1 MSVREYV
8 GARYVPLFAEPL
20 QWDNTQAYE
29 PLTIV
34 LNQGNSYTSRQF
46 VPTGIDISNEDYW
59 AMTGN
64 YNAQVEQ
71 YRQEVEVISADLADT
86 MKYLPSVAVPIT
98 KYGALGGDNDDT
110 DAIQACLDN
119 EKYVFIPS
127 GTWNISSQLKM
138 MNNTV
143 IFGEGRTSILKAMPS
158 FPTNKA
164 MIMNDDQLSHFI
176 LSNFAMDASNVP
188 LRGLEIKNPYD
199 NCIIDN
205 LTGENFCK
213 AFMWI
218 GTDDLAWMVSQTLVV
233 QNCTCRASDSVSGQE
248 ELFHFTR
255 VQEMNFVSN
264 KLLGR
269 QANIYPYPLVV
280 MDSCTTSNIMQCSFA
295 FTAQEAIRMIQQA
308 DVSRNY
314 GNKVIANMFENVG
327 YTKANSVNG
336 EVQPIGYPI
345 SINGNGAANTAKY
358 NAVCF
363 NYYFWNVPKSISL
376 NNAVNTTL
384 FDILESTG
392 TNFKRTFTFNQYF
405 PASVNS
411 SGNVVLAPDGSMLKL
426 VEGSFAIGDSATNQ
440 RFTVLSNSGN
450 DSEYYGLKIFNVE
463 TPDDRV
469 TIQNGDILLS
479 KATGGNRIV
488 MRNTNGEQYVIRV
501 SESGT
506 LVCEKA

>member
-8 GARYVPLFAEPL
+8 GARYVPLFADPL
-20 QWDNTQAYE
+20 QWDNTQTYE

-46 VPTGIDISNEDYW
+46 VPTGTDISNEDYW

-64 YNAQVEQ
+64 YNSQVEQ
-71 YRQEVEVISADLADT
+71 YRQEVEVLSADLADT

-127 GTWNISSQLKM
+127 GTWNVSSQLKM

-164 MIMNDDQLSHFI
+164 MIMNDDQISHFI
-176 LSNFAMDASNVP
+176 LSNFALDASNVP

-205 LTGENFCK
+205 LTGDNFCK

-218 GTDDLAWMVSQTLVV
+218 GTDDLAWLVSQTLVV
-233 QNCTCRASDSVSGQE
+233 QNCICRASTSASGQE
-248 ELFHFTR
+248 ELIHFTR
-255 VQEMNFVSN
+255 MQEMNFISN
-264 KLLGR
+264 KILGR

-280 MDSCTTSNIMQCSFA
+280 MDSCTTSNIMECSFA
-295 FTAQEAIRMIQQA
+295 FTAQEAIKLIQQA
-308 DVSRNY
+308 NSRRNY
-314 GNKVIANMFENVG
+314 GNKIISNMFENVG
-327 YTKANSVNG
+327 YTEANSTGGVI
-336 EVQPIGYPI
+336 PAIGYPI
-345 SINGNGAANTAKY
+345 SISGNSSSELANF
-358 NAVCF
+358 NVVCF
-363 NYYFWNVPKSISL
+363 NYYFWNVPKVINL
-376 NNAVNTTL
+376 NNISNTSI
-384 FDILESTG
+384 FDPLKTTG
-392 TNFKRTFTFNQYF
+392 SNIRRTFTLNPYY
-405 PASVNS
+405 SNS
-411 SGNVVLAPDGSMLKL
+411 SNASGNVVLAPDGNMLKL
-426 VEGSFAIGDSATNQ
+426 VEGSLAIGDSADEQ
-440 RFTVLSNSGN
+440 RFTLIRNSGN
-450 DSEYYGLKIFNVE
+450 SSSYYGLQIYNTD
-463 TPDDRV
+463 TPDDKL
-469 TIQNGDILLS
+469 TIQNGDLFLS
-479 KATGGNRIV
+479 KETGGNKIV

-501 SESGT
+501 TESGQ
-506 LVCEKA
+506 LVCEKG